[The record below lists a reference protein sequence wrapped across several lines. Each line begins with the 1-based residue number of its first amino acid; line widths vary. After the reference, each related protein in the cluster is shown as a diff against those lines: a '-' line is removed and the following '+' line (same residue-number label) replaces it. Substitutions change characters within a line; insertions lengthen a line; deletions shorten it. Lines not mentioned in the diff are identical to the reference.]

1 MKKNTQYRFM
11 LTACLFAVGSMFSSL
26 SAQDDKFASG
36 AGTDMDPYI
45 IETAEHLNN
54 IRTKPNAY
62 FQLSNDIDLTEF
74 LQDSE
79 EGWVP
84 IKDFS
89 GSIDGYHFSI
99 KGLWINRTYDSK
111 KHPETE
117 KDRGNNQAFIANIA
131 GSTFAQIA
139 HLGLI
144 LDEKGITGDDNV
156 GGLVGQVIG
165 KKLNV
170 NGCFVTG
177 GPIKAVAASVGAI
190 IGTCANSNGQV
201 NISDCYSTNDI
212 SGTSNVG
219 GIVGYLLNAFVLKID
234 RCYSLGTLTA
244 LGSADKKAGS
254 AGAILGYGGWSNS
267 KAKPNG
273 TSYIKNCVALNKAI
287 IAPDY
292 STAETGKGAGRILG
306 FNRIIDGELLT
317 MILEGNYAH
326 EGIELQCENKE
337 LISDETGNDG
347 LTKTLADLTKQETYT
362 NWKFAYDE
370 NDETDVF
377 YTYWRMPAD
386 NNYKLPILAFAADDM
401 TLTNQPTTMPDHL
414 KGGGVGLTS
423 EKVANTKILF
433 NNASNDI
440 TIIDKAA
447 DSVVYIYDNMG
458 RQVIQST
465 QAVINLDALANGLY
479 IVKTEGTV
487 AKIMK

>member
-11 LTACLFAVGSMFSSL
+11 LTACLFAVGSMFSNV

-36 AGTDMDPYI
+36 SGIDVDPYI

-54 IRTKPNAY
+54 IRTAPNAY
-62 FQLSNDIDLTEF
+62 FQLNNDIDLTEF
-74 LQDSE
+74 LKDSK
-79 EGWVP
+79 EGWEP

-89 GSIDGYHFSI
+89 GSIEGYHYSI
-99 KGLWINRTYDSK
+99 KGLWINRTYDSEK
-111 KHPETE
+111 NPETE
-117 KDRGNNQAFIANIA
+117 KDKGNNQAFIANIA
-131 GSTFAQIA
+131 GSTFAQIT

-170 NGCFVTG
+170 NGCFVSG
-177 GPIKAVAASVGAI
+177 GPVKAVKATAGAI

-201 NISDCYSTNDI
+201 NVSDCYSTNDV
-212 SGTSNVG
+212 SGSGNVG

-234 RCYSLGTLTA
+234 RCYSLGTL
-244 LGSADKKAGS
+244 SSNGS
-254 AGAILGYGGWSNS
+254 AGSILGYGGWSNS

-273 TSYIKNCVALNKAI
+273 TSYIKNCVALNKLI
-287 IAPDY
+287 QAPTYD
-292 STAETGKGAGRILG
+292 TKDTGKGAGRILG
-306 FNRIIDGELLT
+306 FNRIVQDELLT
-317 MILEGNYAH
+317 MILEGNYAY
-326 EGIELQCENKE
+326 EGIDLQCENKE

-347 LTKTLADLTKQETYT
+347 LAKTLVDLTKQETYA

-370 NDETDVF
+370 NDITDIF

-386 NNYKLPILAFAADDM
+386 NDYKLPILAFAADDM

-465 QAVINLDALANGLY
+465 QAVINLDVLANGLY
-479 IVKTEGTV
+479 IVKAEGAV